1 MEQNHIGQF
10 IRKLDSL
17 SCFLS
22 FNRTHKHM
30 NHICIHL
37 IAHDSDGAQIIVI
50 SIVDFAVRSYIAPNL
65 ITAQVDD
72 TPSIK

>member
-1 MEQNHIGQF
+1 
-10 IRKLDSL
+10 
-17 SCFLS
+17 
-22 FNRTHKHM
+22 M